1 MTNLTNKEMLE
12 QEIKKLEEQIG
23 VLTLQIDNSDKNITG
38 LVAQKTRHMDRRDM
52 LETRKTELETELA
65 SLSDEPE
72 QPLE

>member
-1 MTNLTNKEMLE
+1 MDREFLE
-12 QEIKKLEEQIG
+12 QEIKKLDGQIEI
-23 VLTLQIDNSDKNITG
+23 LTRQIDNSDRNITG

-65 SLSDEPE
+65 SLPDESE